1 MHAARAAMAA
11 ITVQDIRNVE
21 ALAARPDVLDVLARS
36 LAPSIYG
43 HALIKKGLVLLLLG
57 GRRAAIRASSLRW
70 HSSAVQLGHV
80 VLVWVGGRRTCAA
93 PMALVAECKPWAR
106 QGHVPATDVPAT
118 DGHWIGL
125 LRSLRYIIGVGAAR
139 CCCT

>member
-1 MHAARAAMAA
+1 MAA

-57 GRRAAIRASSLRW
+57 GRRALQRLLRHNVLAGPDVEDGPCGWQRLESALGRWRTLAPLTDAGSCTVAARVSNDSSLP
-70 HSSAVQLGHV
+70 HSML
-80 VLVWVGGRRTCAA
+80 C
-93 PMALVAECKPWAR
+93 
-106 QGHVPATDVPAT
+106 
-118 DGHWIGL
+118 
-125 LRSLRYIIGVGAAR
+125 
-139 CCCT
+139 